1 MRVGVTIN
9 GERRDA
15 DVEPR
20 LLLVHLIREVFRLTG
35 THIGCD
41 TTHCGACT
49 VLLDGRP
56 VKSCTVFAVQADGRA
71 VMTVEGLEQDG
82 KLHPLQEGFVEE
94 HGLQCGYCTPGM
106 LMTSYEFLQ
115 QPSAPE
121 RGRDPARD
129 LREPVPLHGLRQHR
143 QGHPARGRPAGRPA
157 GRKGGM
163 MAPEHA
169 PRTSPEVGGMGH
181 SIKRKEDPR
190 FIRGQGTYVDDVQ
203 LPGMLYLDIV
213 RSPYAHAKIVKID
226 TAKALAIPGV
236 LAVITG
242 QDLAKYNLHWMPTL
256 MSDTQMVLP
265 VEKVMYQAQE
275 VAAVLATERYIAAD
289 GADAVEVQ
297 YEPLP
302 VVVDPKKALEPGAP
316 VLRTDKKDKHDNHI
330 WHWEWGDRAATDRAF
345 REAAVT
351 VKEDIYLPRIHVA
364 SIETCGCVAQ
374 FDKVSGKLTVWMTTQ
389 APHAIRT
396 VFALVAGHV
405 GLEEHKIRIIS
416 PDIGG
421 GFGGKVPVYP
431 GYVIA
436 VAASVLTGKPV
447 KWIEDRMENLQAD
460 SFARDYHITAELAA
474 TKEGKL
480 TALRIK
486 TIADHGYTDAA
497 ANPSKFP
504 AGLFHV
510 CTGSYDLKA
519 AHVEVD
525 GAYTNKPPGG
535 IAYRCSFRVTEAVH
549 TIERMADLMAHQLGI
564 DPAEFRFQNFIKPEQ
579 FPYKSALGW
588 EYDSGD
594 YGRALQK
601 AMDMI
606 GYPALRRE
614 QAEKRARGELMGIGI
629 SSFTEIVGAGPSKHF
644 DILGLKMFDSCEIRI
659 HPTGRAIA
667 RFGTKSQGQGH
678 ETTYAQILAEELG
691 IPAAHIQVEEG
702 DTDTAPYG
710 LGTYASRSTP
720 VAGAAAAVAA
730 RKIQDKARKIA
741 AHLLE
746 VAEEDLVWEPGK
758 FSVKGAPSRA
768 KTIQEIAF
776 AAYTN
781 HPQGME
787 AGLEAVSYYD
797 PPNLT
802 YPFGSYICVVDLD
815 KGTGEVKIRR
825 FVAIDDCGN
834 IINPMIVQGQV
845 HGGLTMGLAP
855 ALYEEISYDE
865 GGNVRGGSFVDY
877 LLPTAVETPKWETGH
892 TITPSPHHPL
902 GAKGVG
908 ESATVGAPAAI
919 ANAVVDALW
928 HLGVRHVDIPITPA
942 KVWKLLRDHG
952 VTE

>member
-1 MRVGVTIN
+1 
-9 GERRDA
+9 
-15 DVEPR
+15 
-20 LLLVHLIREVFRLTG
+20 
-35 THIGCD
+35 
-41 TTHCGACT
+41 
-49 VLLDGRP
+49 
-56 VKSCTVFAVQADGRA
+56 
-71 VMTVEGLEQDG
+71 
-82 KLHPLQEGFVEE
+82 
-94 HGLQCGYCTPGM
+94 
-106 LMTSYEFLQ
+106 
-115 QPSAPE
+115 
-121 RGRDPARD
+121 
-129 LREPVPLHGLRQHR
+129 
-143 QGHPARGRPAGRPA
+143 
-157 GRKGGM
+157 
-163 MAPEHA
+163 MAL
-169 PRTSPEVGGMGH
+169 RTSPEVGGMGH

-190 FIRGQGTYVDDVQ
+190 FVRGQGTYVDDIR
-203 LPGMLYLDIV
+203 LPGMIYLNIV
-213 RSPYAHAKIVKID
+213 RSPFAHATIKKINPS
-226 TAKALAIPGV
+226 KALSIPGV

-265 VEKVMYQAQE
+265 VDKVMFQSQE
-275 VAAVLATERYIAAD
+275 VAAVLATDRYIAAD
-289 GADAVEVQ
+289 GVDAVEVE
-297 YEPLP
+297 YDPLP

-316 VLRTDKKDKHDNHI
+316 VLRTDKKDKKDNHI
-330 WHWEWGDRAATDRAF
+330 FHWEVGDKSATEKAFAAAKT
-345 REAAVT
+345 T
-351 VKEDIYLPRIHVA
+351 VKQDIYIPRIHVA

-474 TKEGKL
+474 KKDGTL

-486 TIADHGYTDAA
+486 TLADHGYTDAA

-549 TIERMADLMAHQLGI
+549 TIERMVDLMAHQLEM
-564 DPAEFRFQNFIKPEQ
+564 DPGQFRLKNFVKPEQ

-588 EYDSGD
+588 EYDSGN
-594 YGRALQK
+594 YHAALLK
-601 AMDMI
+601 AMEQID
-606 GYPALRRE
+606 YARLRKE
-614 QAEKRARGELMGIGI
+614 QVEKRGRGQLMGIGI

-644 DILGLKMFDSCEIRI
+644 DILGLKMFNSCEIRV
-659 HPTGRAIA
+659 HPTGKAIA

-691 IPAAHIQVEEG
+691 IPAADIQVEEG

-720 VAGAAAAVAA
+720 TAGAAAAMAA
-730 RKIQDKARKIA
+730 RKIREKAKLIA

-746 VAEEDLVWEPGK
+746 VSPGDLEWKDHK
-758 FSVKGAPSRA
+758 FSVKGLPSKA
-768 KTIQEIAF
+768 KTMQEIAF

-781 HPQGME
+781 HPQGIE
-787 AGLEAVSYYD
+787 AGQIGRA
-797 PPNLT
+797 
-802 YPFGSYICVVDLD
+802 
-815 KGTGEVKIRR
+815 
-825 FVAIDDCGN
+825 
-834 IINPMIVQGQV
+834 
-845 HGGLTMGLAP
+845 
-855 ALYEEISYDE
+855 
-865 GGNVRGGSFVDY
+865 
-877 LLPTAVETPKWETGH
+877 
-892 TITPSPHHPL
+892 
-902 GAKGVG
+902 
-908 ESATVGAPAAI
+908 
-919 ANAVVDALW
+919 
-928 HLGVRHVDIPITPA
+928 HV
-942 KVWKLLRDHG
+942 
-952 VTE
+952 